1 MVYEDLQ
8 YLIDT
13 LNDLEADEL
22 MHVLRNVDVKG
33 VKENEKR

>member
-1 MVYEDLQ
+1 LQ
-8 YLIDT
+8 HLIDE

-33 VKENEKR
+33 VKEE